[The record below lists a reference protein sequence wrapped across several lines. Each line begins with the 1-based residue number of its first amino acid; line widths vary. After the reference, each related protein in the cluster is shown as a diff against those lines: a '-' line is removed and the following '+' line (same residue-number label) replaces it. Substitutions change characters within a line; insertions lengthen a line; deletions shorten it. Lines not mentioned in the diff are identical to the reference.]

1 MSEKQN
7 GKVNMGE
14 LANKVKSAIQHYQ
27 DYIKLIE
34 IGQHPISYCGQTKFG
49 PDLKGY
55 METLIIIPLK
65 IVYLGECFNLY

>member
-34 IGQHPISYCGQTKFG
+34 IG
-49 PDLKGY
+49 
-55 METLIIIPLK
+55 
-65 IVYLGECFNLY
+65 